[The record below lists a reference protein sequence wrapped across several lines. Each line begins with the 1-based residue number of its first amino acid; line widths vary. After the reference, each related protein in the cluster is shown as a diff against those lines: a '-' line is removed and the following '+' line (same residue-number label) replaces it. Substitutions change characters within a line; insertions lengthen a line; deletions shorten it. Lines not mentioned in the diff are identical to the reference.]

1 VKNDVYKC
9 AWSFTLWNS
18 NDPTCSLKI
27 SNHKGWPEACFYG
40 GQKASTE
47 ALQLFDWLISET
59 VRIRT
64 ITRPAGDM
72 QHDEDAWD

>member
-27 SNHKGWPEACFYG
+27 SDNKGWPEACFYG

-47 ALQLFDWLISET
+47 ALQLFDWLISGNCPHSYDYT
-59 VRIRT
+59 ACGRH
-64 ITRPAGDM
+64 A
-72 QHDEDAWD
+72 A